1 MLAYLPKA
9 TVQAAIGGLPLA
21 MGLPCGTIVLTVS
34 VAAILITAPM
44 GAFLIDL
51 TYQRLLTAAVESSW
65 RGKVTRGDWY
75 REYEAM
81 ILYPYS
87 KELMFAVLEKVE
99 KITKNRRW
107 NGTLLLQPYE

>member
-1 MLAYLPKA
+1 
-9 TVQAAIGGLPLA
+9 
-21 MGLPCGTIVLTVS
+21 
-34 VAAILITAPM
+34 
-44 GAFLIDL
+44 
-51 TYQRLLTAAVESSW
+51 
-65 RGKVTRGDWY
+65 
-75 REYEAM
+75 M